1 MPLRNGLKKMEKK
14 TIGIVGCGVIGS
26 FLAKETEKK
35 LSPRINGIVL
45 FDSDRTRSEGLAGS
59 LKQSEIA
66 ESMKEVIDRS
76 DLVVEAATGIAAREI
91 LRIALSEKKD
101 VMVMS
106 VGGLLGNVHFIDEFR
121 VAGLSLILPSGAIA
135 GIDGLKSFKIAGIQA
150 VTLTTRK
157 SPKSIAGAAYL
168 SEKGIDVNAIKEET
182 IVFDGNAKEAVEAFP
197 KNINVSAL
205 LSIAGI
211 GAQKTKV
218 KIVVSPE
225 YTKNTHEIE
234 ITGAPG
240 KLTVKAENVPSPDN
254 PKTSY
259 LAALSAARAL
269 EGYFDSVRIG
279 T

>member
-1 MPLRNGLKKMEKK
+1 MRKK

-26 FLAKETEKK
+26 FLAKETEKR
-35 LSPRINGIVL
+35 LFSFINGIVL
-45 FDSDRTRSEGLAGS
+45 FDLDKTRSEGLAGI
-59 LKQSEIA
+59 LKQSEVTSSV
-66 ESMKEVIDRS
+66 EEVIKRS
-76 DLVVEAATGIAAREI
+76 DLVVEAASGVAAQEV
-91 LRIALSEKKD
+91 LKIALSLKKD

-106 VGGLLGNVHFIDEFR
+106 VGGLLGKVHFIDEFR
-121 VAGLSLILPSGAIA
+121 KAGLSLILPSGAIA
-135 GIDGLKSFKIAGIQA
+135 GIDGLKSFKIAGIHE

-168 SEKGIDVNAIKEET
+168 SEKGIDIDGIKEET
-182 IVFDGNAKEAVEAFP
+182 IVFDGNAKEAVKAFP

-211 GAQKTKV
+211 GAEKTKV
-218 KIVVSPE
+218 KIIASPE

-234 ITGAPG
+234 ITGLSG
-240 KLTVKAENVPSPDN
+240 KLTVRAENVPSPDN

-259 LAALSAARAL
+259 LAALSAAMAL

>member
-1 MPLRNGLKKMEKK
+1 MDKK
-14 TIGIVGCGVIGS
+14 TIGIVGCGVIGA
-26 FLAKETEKK
+26 FLAKSAEKR
-35 LSPRINGIVL
+35 LSSYVGEIIL
-45 FDSDRTRSEGLAGS
+45 FDVDETRSGRLAGMLS
-59 LKQSEIA
+59 GGGIA
-66 ESMKEVIDRS
+66 ANLEELIARA

-91 LRIALSEKKD
+91 LKIALSQKKD

-106 VGGLLGNVHFIDEFR
+106 VGGLLGSEHFIDEFR

-157 SPKSIAGAAYL
+157 SPRSIAGAAYL
-168 SEKGIDVNAIKEET
+168 AKKGIDVNTIKEET
-182 IVFDGNAKEAVEAFP
+182 IVFDGNAQEAVEAFP

-211 GAQKTKV
+211 GAKKTKV
-218 KIVVSPE
+218 KIVISPE

-234 ITGAPG
+234 IRGASG
-240 KLTVKAENVPSPDN
+240 KLTVRAENVPSPDN

-259 LAALSAARAL
+259 LAALSAAMAL
-269 EGYFDSVRIG
+269 EEYFDSVRIG